1 MNNILEEAQRLV
13 NTDRHKDYGDPSE
26 DFSRIATIWS
36 TLLSERLSEDLTPED
51 VAIMM
56 IALKLSRA
64 VFNYKRD
71 NWIDIAGYAHCTDL
85 CSQHKQQN
93 L

>member
-13 NTDRHKDYGDPSE
+13 NTDRHHDYGDPSE
-26 DFSRIATIWS
+26 DFSRIATIWT
-36 TLLSERLSEDLTPED
+36 TLLAERLLEDLTPED

-71 NWIDIAGYAHCTDL
+71 NWIDIAGYAHCADL